1 MAQAQTQT
9 QNLDQFSADVRARLA
24 NIDSSLKSLKT
35 KVDADAQQ
43 ADSEARNQL
52 AKVSA
57 DVQADQPKLAAA
69 EAQLTQWVQTQKAA
83 TTQKV
88 AEWKASQDFVK
99 LQARA
104 AEAQRYA
111 AAARDVAVAKLN
123 AAHQAA
129 LEAYLAQKDASSTS
143 KPS

>member
-1 MAQAQTQT
+1 MTQTQS
-9 QNLDQFSADVRARLA
+9 QNLDQFSQDVRARLA
-24 NIDSSLKSLKT
+24 NIDSGLKSLKT
-35 KVDADAQQ
+35 KVDSDERQ
-43 ADSEARNQL
+43 AETEARAQL

-57 DVQADQPKLAAA
+57 DIEANKPKIAAA
-69 EAQLTQWVQTQKAA
+69 EAQVTQWVQAQKPA

-88 AEWKASQDFVK
+88 AEWKAKQDVSQ

-111 AAARDVAVAKLN
+111 AAARDVAVAALN
-123 AAHQAA
+123 GAHQAA
-129 LEAYLAQKDASSTS
+129 LEAYLANKDATGTG

>member
-1 MAQAQTQT
+1 MAQTQSP
-9 QNLDQFSADVRARLA
+9 NLDQLSQDVRARLA

-35 KVDADAQQ
+35 KVDSDTRQADA
-43 ADSEARNQL
+43 EARSQL

-57 DVQADQPKLAAA
+57 DVEANKPQLAAA
-69 EAQLTQWVQTQKAA
+69 EAQLTQWVQAQKAA

-88 AEWKASQDFVK
+88 AEWKASQDFTK

-104 AEAQRYA
+104 AEAERYA

-129 LEAYLAQKDASSTS
+129 LEAFIAKKDANSASSS
-143 KPS
+143 S